1 VVRTQVEVK
10 PDLWAQSKSVAEFI
24 QKASEYKSSIWM
36 EKDGKR
42 ANAKSML
49 GILALNIT
57 ESTSISLIADG
68 VDEEIAVK
76 VLGEYIS
83 SNA

>member
-1 VVRTQVEVK
+1 M
-10 PDLWAQSKSVAEFI
+10 AEFI